1 MTTVADGHVVEINY
15 TLTNNKGDVIDSSNG
30 TAPMAFIQGKQNII
44 PGLEKEMAGKKI
56 GDSFKVTVGPEEGY
70 GPRHKEMI
78 QSIPKEQFGPDAPN
92 IQVGMQFQLEGS
104 NGQAVLVTAIEVREN
119 EVVLDGNHPLA
130 GETLH
135 FDVEVISLREATEKE
150 LAKGN
155 LEDDSKDCSDNGC
168 C

>member
-1 MTTVADGHVVEINY
+1 MTAVADGHVVEINY

-30 TAPMAFIQGKQNII
+30 TEPMTFIQGKENII
-44 PGLEKEMAGKKI
+44 PGLEKEMAGKKV
-56 GDSFKVTVGPEEGY
+56 GDSFKVTVGPEDGY
-70 GPRHKEMI
+70 GPRYEEMI

-104 NGQAVLVTAIEVREN
+104 NGQEVLVTAIEVREK

-135 FDVEVISLREATEKE
+135 FDVEVISLREATEEE
-150 LAKGN
+150 LAKGS
-155 LEDDSKDCSDNGC
+155 LKDCSDNGC